1 MQTKIKPEPNVIA
14 DELLD
19 TIGREWAY
27 DHVKGQNEWWKNAAD
42 QYIRDEVPD
51 DEQVI
56 LVELMEARPKRNS
69 IFKVIDFGGMNRETI
84 IDAFKRWG
92 DVKAASRGTD
102 HRTFGGHGNGGKF
115 YMRAAFKTSRFITY
129 RDGRLN
135 IYGFDEKKR
144 YGFAEGFANVKMSL
158 KTACEVGGIE
168 VSEMPDKAQERLA
181 MSSGFTVV
189 IGEGP
194 SHFSGRATAKGILE
208 KLAQHAQARRLIAHR
223 PIFAKLRGG
232 SWERLRANDPEPRP
246 DFAEARWIDVPS
258 TLADEN
264 GDEVILIDDEFPE
277 AVLVLSTSKDTL
289 RGTGANRI
297 DVVGAIGVIGSHDV
311 GTLALTDHAA
321 HGDFIY
327 GELFCPKLE
336 DPEYKCVSNDREK
349 LIDNEKTRALLG
361 WVRDQIDQLAGE
373 IEEAEAKDRKQADL
387 AQSSQFNE
395 LLNQWKNQFMPTLM
409 AQLLGGPGEG
419 SGFGGTGPS
428 GGGGLDGD
436 GTVENSGGGNGDGP
450 GADDGGGGDEEK
462 RGRRAPTVLLSS
474 YDPDP
479 LDLMAPPLELSPRQ
493 PAVYQRPR
501 DVEEG
506 IYWIN
511 TSRPLAQRIIDQFG
525 PESTR
530 WRDYMFQRYEEIIL
544 KESIHTLE
552 QSEGGELTA
561 DRIQGHIDSL
571 YTTLHDQAYAD
582 LESFLFDREL
592 TD

>member
-1 MQTKIKPEPNVIA
+1 MPAKIKPEPTVIA

-27 DHVKGQNEWWKNAAD
+27 DHVKGQNEWWKNSAD
-42 QYIRDEVPD
+42 QYIRDEIPD
-51 DEQVI
+51 EEQVI
-56 LVELMEARPKRNS
+56 LVELNEAKPKRNS
-69 IFKVIDFGGMNRETI
+69 VFKVIDFGGMNHETI

-92 DVKAASRGTD
+92 DVKAAARGTK

-129 RDGRLN
+129 RDGQLN
-135 IYGFDEKKR
+135 IYGFDEQKR
-144 YGFAEGFANVKMSL
+144 YGFAEGFEDL
-158 KTACEVGGIE
+158 
-168 VSEMPDKAQERLA
+168 EMPVEEACAVAGIDIATLPESAQDRL
-181 MSSGFTVV
+181 SKSQGFTVV

-194 SHFSGRATAKGILE
+194 NNFSGRATARGILD
-208 KLAQHAQARRLIAHR
+208 KLTQHAQTRRLIAHR
-223 PIFAKLRGG
+223 PIFARMRDD
-232 SWERLRANDPEPRP
+232 SWQRLRANDPEPRA
-246 DFAEARWIDVPS
+246 DFSEARWYDVPV
-258 TLADEN
+258 TLTDEN
-264 GDEVILIDDEFPE
+264 GDEVVLVDEEYPE
-277 AVLVLSTSKDTL
+277 AVLVLSTSKETL

-297 DVVGAIGVIGSHDV
+297 DVTGAIGVIGSHEIASLGLV
-311 GTLALTDHAA
+311 NHPA

-336 DPEYKCVSNDREK
+336 DPSYKCVSNDRDR
-349 LIDNEKTRALLG
+349 LIDNEKTRALLA
-361 WVRDQIDQLAGE
+361 WARDRVDELAGE
-373 IEEAEAKDRKQADL
+373 IEEADAKDRKQADL
-387 AQSSQFNE
+387 AQSAQFNE

-419 SGFGGTGPS
+419 SGFGGS
-428 GGGGLDGD
+428 GLGSGGGLDGD
-436 GTVENSGGGNGDGP
+436 GTVTNPGGGKGDAP
-450 GADDGGGGDEEK
+450 GGDAGGGGDAEK
-462 RGRRAPTVLLSS
+462 KGRRTPTVLLSG
-474 YDPDP
+474 YDSDP
-479 LDLMAPPLELSPRQ
+479 LDSLAPHLELSPRQ

-501 DVEEG
+501 DVDEG

-552 QSEGGELTA
+552 RSEGGELTA
-561 DRIQGHIDSL
+561 DRLQGHIDSL

-582 LESFLFDREL
+582 LESFLFDRKL
-592 TD
+592 SD

>member
-1 MQTKIKPEPNVIA
+1 MQTKINPEPNVIA

-56 LVELMEARPKRNS
+56 LVELIEAKPKRES
-69 IFKVIDFGGMNRETI
+69 VFKVIDFGGMDHDTI
-84 IDAFKRWG
+84 IEAFKRWG
-92 DVKAASRGTD
+92 DVKAAGRGTK

-115 YMRAAFKTSRFITY
+115 YMRAAFKASRFITY
-129 RDGRLN
+129 RGGSLN
-135 IYGFDEKKR
+135 IYGFNEQKR
-144 YGFAEGFANVKMSL
+144 YGFAEGFENVKVSL
-158 KTACEVGGIE
+158 EEACEIASID
-168 VSEMPDKAQERLA
+168 VSSLPEKARQCLA
-181 MSSGFTVV
+181 QSNGFTMV

-194 SHFSGRATAKGILE
+194 SHFSRRASAKGILD
-208 KLAQHAQARRLIAHR
+208 KLTQHAQARRLIAHR
-223 PIFAKLRGG
+223 PIFARLREG

-246 DFAEARWIDVPS
+246 DFAESRWIDVPAS
-258 TLADEN
+258 LTDEN
-264 GDEVILIDDEFPE
+264 GDEVVLADAEFPE

-297 DVVGAIGVIGSHDV
+297 DVIGAIGVIGSHDV
-311 GTLALTDHAA
+311 ASLALNNHPA

-336 DPEYKCVSNDREK
+336 DPAYKCVSNDREK
-349 LIDNEKTRALLG
+349 LIDNEMTRALLS
-361 WVRDQIDQLAGE
+361 WVRDRIDELAGE

-419 SGFGGTGPS
+419 SGFGGTGS
-428 GGGGLDGD
+428 GGGGGLDGD
-436 GTVENSGGGNGDGP
+436 GTIDNPGGKGDEPGGEN
-450 GADDGGGGDEEK
+450 GGGGDAEK
-462 RGRRAPTVLLSS
+462 RGRRAPTVLLSG
-474 YDPDP
+474 YDSDP

-501 DVEEG
+501 DVKEG

-511 TSRPLAQRIIDQFG
+511 TSRPLAERIIEQFG

-571 YTTLHDQAYAD
+571 YTTLHDQAFAD
-582 LESFLFDREL
+582 LESFLFDRNL